1 MTDATTEHLRLPVD
15 DSPPGER
22 LRWPMLAAVAAGV
35 LLFHVALVTVFTPL
49 APDSGQS
56 ESAADRSMLFVSS
69 QAAAND
75 PRFLKMVDTYDPIAF
90 LHPPE
95 EVGFS
100 FFRAARDVFALDTP
114 VELPVPA
121 KLAEL
126 EPAPVPAI
134 DPVVRPLVREVAE
147 SDADWDAAPP
157 ETAIVTYP
165 YCVADSQPDAA
176 FPAIP
181 LDSQMERVL
190 RRSPPSLPSVFVLES
205 PASVLHL
212 AANDDPVPLAVTLA
226 ESCGVAELD
235 LAARAWL
242 DTILNSGDVP
252 GFQLIPGRRCRVVWS
267 PAALGK
273 EPPVR

>member
-1 MTDATTEHLRLPVD
+1 
-15 DSPPGER
+15 
-22 LRWPMLAAVAAGV
+22 
-35 LLFHVALVTVFTPL
+35 
-49 APDSGQS
+49 
-56 ESAADRSMLFVSS
+56 
-69 QAAAND
+69 
-75 PRFLKMVDTYDPIAF
+75 
-90 LHPPE
+90 
-95 EVGFS
+95 
-100 FFRAARDVFALDTP
+100 
-114 VELPVPA
+114 
-121 KLAEL
+121 
-126 EPAPVPAI
+126 
-134 DPVVRPLVREVAE
+134 
-147 SDADWDAAPP
+147 
-157 ETAIVTYP
+157 
-165 YCVADSQPDAA
+165 
-176 FPAIP
+176 
-181 LDSQMERVL
+181 MERVL